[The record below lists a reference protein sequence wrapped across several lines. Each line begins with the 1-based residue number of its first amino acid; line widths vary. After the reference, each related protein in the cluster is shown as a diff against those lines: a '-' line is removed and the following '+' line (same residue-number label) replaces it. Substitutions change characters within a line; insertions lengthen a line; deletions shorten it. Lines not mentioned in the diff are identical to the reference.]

1 MNRRGFIGAI
11 IGAAAAPAI
20 VRASSLMPIVPRA
33 GYVWTPSILGLQAL
47 VAETEIMQ
55 TMQGVES
62 SFSEMVALT
71 LARHRMDI
79 ESSIAQSNALYR
91 HISLTRAFQQ
101 E

>member
-33 GYVWTPSILGLQAL
+33 GYVWTSYGMGFNA
-47 VAETEIMQ
+47 V
-55 TMQGVES
+55 

-71 LARHRMDI
+71 LTRHKMDI

-91 HISLTRAFQQ
+91 HILLTRAFQQ